1 MDAPPTP
8 DKNKHFEFNQFDK
21 KIEKEIKGQTDI
33 YTLQIG
39 KYKNID
45 NLVIKII
52 PEKLK
57 NLCFYLFN
65 ANMAELIV
73 LSDIFKYFQTIDDII
88 IEFEKIS
95 FEVEERNDELFLIF
109 FMFKISG
116 DKKKI
121 EFGLKKII
129 ESSDNLIKYINLLSN
144 KIKEL
149 NTTIF
154 NSQSNEQI
162 INFQISQLKQEN
174 ITLKTN
180 AFNLSN
186 EKNNYIIRCN
196 QLQELLQNENNKY
209 TKLENNYNQLKN
221 ENMKLKEFIQ
231 NEKNRYNELESIC
244 NQQKN
249 EYMKLKELIQKENK
263 RNNELE
269 SICIQQK
276 NENMKLKELIQKENK
291 RNNELESICIQQK
304 NEYMKLKE
312 LIQKENKRNNEL
324 DNKYMELKKKYE
336 LLKEESQ
343 IGFKADA
350 SNILSSP
357 NKFKFITNYIKIKQ
371 PSFNF
376 NEIKLLYRGSIQG
389 DRTKT
394 CHQFCDNKQDI
405 LIFIKT
411 EKGNIFGGY
420 SKIGFKTSNKAT
432 YLMDNDCFLF
442 SVNYEKIFPC
452 IENKSHISHISDV
465 CGLCFTGSLCF
476 FDNFMTSNDNCIY
489 KTIQQFFNRLDEP
502 FEMNGGKSNFR
513 CKELEVYQLIQNKA

>member
-1 MDAPPTP
+1 
-8 DKNKHFEFNQFDK
+8 
-21 KIEKEIKGQTDI
+21 
-33 YTLQIG
+33 
-39 KYKNID
+39 
-45 NLVIKII
+45 
-52 PEKLK
+52 
-57 NLCFYLFN
+57 
-65 ANMAELIV
+65 MAELIV
-73 LSDIFKYFQTIDDII
+73 LSDIFKYFKTIDDVI

-109 FMFKISG
+109 FMFKLSG
-116 DKKKI
+116 KKI
-121 EFGLKKII
+121 AIEFSLKKII
-129 ESSDNLIKYINLLSN
+129 ESSDNLIKYINVLSN

-174 ITLKTN
+174 LTLKTN
-180 AFNLSN
+180 ALNLTN
-186 EKNNYIIRCN
+186 EKNNFIFRCN

-231 NEKNRYNELESIC
+231 NENNRYNELESIC

-249 EYMKLKELIQKENK
+249 EYMKLQELIQKENK
-263 RNNELE
+263 R
-269 SICIQQK
+269 
-276 NENMKLKELIQKENK
+276 
-291 RNNELESICIQQK
+291 
-304 NEYMKLKE
+304 Y
-312 LIQKENKRNNEL
+312 NEL

-336 LLKEESQ
+336 LQKEESQ

-452 IENKSHISHISDV
+452 IENKCHISHISDV

-489 KTIQQFFNRLDEP
+489 KTILQFFNRLDEP

>member
-73 LSDIFKYFQTIDDII
+73 SSDIFKYFKTIDDVI

-116 DKKKI
+116 EKIKI
-121 EFGLKKII
+121 ELSFKKMV
-129 ESSDNLIKYINLLSN
+129 ESSDNLIKYINFLSN

-180 AFNLSN
+180 ALNLTN

-209 TKLENNYNQLKN
+209 TKLENNYNQL
-221 ENMKLKEFIQ
+221 
-231 NEKNRYNELESIC
+231 
-244 NQQKN
+244 
-249 EYMKLKELIQKENK
+249 
-263 RNNELE
+263 
-269 SICIQQK
+269 
-276 NENMKLKELIQKENK
+276 
-291 RNNELESICIQQK
+291 K

-452 IENKSHISHISDV
+452 IENKCHISHISDV

>member
-73 LSDIFKYFQTIDDII
+73 LSDIFKYFKTIDDVI

-116 DKKKI
+116 EKKKI
-121 EFGLKKII
+121 EFSFKKMI
-129 ESSDNLIKYINLLSN
+129 ESSDNLIKYINFLSN

-154 NSQSNEQI
+154 NSQSNEQN

-174 ITLKTN
+174 LTLNTN
-180 AFNLSN
+180 VLNLTN

-231 NEKNRYNELESIC
+231 NENNRYNELESIC
-244 NQQKN
+244 NQQKK
-249 EYMKLKELIQKENK
+249 EYMKLQELIQKENK
-263 RNNELE
+263 R
-269 SICIQQK
+269 
-276 NENMKLKELIQKENK
+276 
-291 RNNELESICIQQK
+291 
-304 NEYMKLKE
+304 Y
-312 LIQKENKRNNEL
+312 NEL

-452 IENKSHISHISDV
+452 IENKCHISHITDV

-513 CKELEVYQLIQNKA
+513 CKELEVYQLI

>member
-65 ANMAELIV
+65 ANLSELIAV
-73 LSDIFKYFQTIDDII
+73 SDIFKYFKTIDDII

-95 FEVEERNDELFLIF
+95 FEVEERNNELFLIF
-109 FMFKISG
+109 FMFKLSG
-116 DKKKI
+116 EKITIELSFKKMV
-121 EFGLKKII
+121 
-129 ESSDNLIKYINLLSN
+129 ESSDNLIKYINFLSN

-186 EKNNYIIRCN
+186 EKNNYIFRCN
-196 QLQELLQNENNKY
+196 QLQELLKNENNKY

-231 NEKNRYNELESIC
+231 IENNRY
-244 NQQKN
+244 
-249 EYMKLKELIQKENK
+249 
-263 RNNELE
+263 
-269 SICIQQK
+269 
-276 NENMKLKELIQKENK
+276 
-291 RNNELESICIQQK
+291 
-304 NEYMKLKE
+304 
-312 LIQKENKRNNEL
+312 NEL

-452 IENKSHISHISDV
+452 IENKCHISHISDV

>member
-73 LSDIFKYFQTIDDII
+73 LLDIFKYFKTIDDVI

-109 FMFKISG
+109 IMFKLSG
-116 DKKKI
+116 EKIAI
-121 EFGLKKII
+121 EFSFKKMI
-129 ESSDNLIKYINLLSN
+129 ESSDNLIKYINFLSN

-180 AFNLSN
+180 ALNLTN

-231 NEKNRYNELESIC
+231 NENNRY
-244 NQQKN
+244 
-249 EYMKLKELIQKENK
+249 
-263 RNNELE
+263 
-269 SICIQQK
+269 
-276 NENMKLKELIQKENK
+276 
-291 RNNELESICIQQK
+291 
-304 NEYMKLKE
+304 
-312 LIQKENKRNNEL
+312 NEL

-452 IENKSHISHISDV
+452 IENKCHISHISDV

>member
-73 LSDIFKYFQTIDDII
+73 SSDIFKYFKTIDDVI

-95 FEVEERNDELFLIF
+95 FEVEEKNDELFLIL

-116 DKKKI
+116 EKIKI
-121 EFGLKKII
+121 ELSFKKMV

-180 AFNLSN
+180 VFNLTN
-186 EKNNYIIRCN
+186 EKNNYIISCN

-221 ENMKLKEFIQ
+221 ENMKLKEFIK
-231 NEKNRYNELESIC
+231 NENNRYNELESIC

-269 SICIQQK
+269 SICNQQK
-276 NENMKLKELIQKENK
+276 NEYMKLQELIQKENK
-291 RNNELESICIQQK
+291 RYNELE
-304 NEYMKLKE
+304 
-312 LIQKENKRNNEL
+312 
-324 DNKYMELKKKYE
+324 NKYMELKKKYE

-452 IENKSHISHISDV
+452 IENKNHISHISDV

>member
-65 ANMAELIV
+65 ANMPELIA
-73 LSDIFKYFQTIDDII
+73 LSDIFKYFKTIDDVI

-95 FEVEERNDELFLIF
+95 FEVEEKNDELFLIL

-116 DKKKI
+116 EKIKI
-121 EFGLKKII
+121 ELSFKKMV
-129 ESSDNLIKYINLLSN
+129 ESSDNLIKYINFLSN

-154 NSQSNEQI
+154 NSQNNEQI

-180 AFNLSN
+180 ALNLTN

-196 QLQELLQNENNKY
+196 QLQELLKNENNKY

-221 ENMKLKEFIQ
+221 ENMKLKEFIK
-231 NEKNRYNELESIC
+231 NENNRYNELESIC
-244 NQQKN
+244 N
-249 EYMKLKELIQKENK
+249 
-263 RNNELE
+263 
-269 SICIQQK
+269 
-276 NENMKLKELIQKENK
+276 
-291 RNNELESICIQQK
+291 QQK

-452 IENKSHISHISDV
+452 IENKNHISHISDV

-513 CKELEVYQLIQNKA
+513 CKELEVYQLIQNTA

>member
-65 ANMAELIV
+65 ANMPELIA
-73 LSDIFKYFQTIDDII
+73 LSDIFKYFKTIDDVI
-88 IEFEKIS
+88 IEFEKIN
-95 FEVEERNDELFLIF
+95 FEVEEKNDELFLIL

-116 DKKKI
+116 EKIKI
-121 EFGLKKII
+121 ELHFKKMV
-129 ESSDNLIKYINLLSN
+129 ESSDNLIKYINFLSN

-180 AFNLSN
+180 ALNLSN

-231 NEKNRYNELESIC
+231 NENNRYNELESIC
-244 NQQKN
+244 N
-249 EYMKLKELIQKENK
+249 
-263 RNNELE
+263 
-269 SICIQQK
+269 
-276 NENMKLKELIQKENK
+276 
-291 RNNELESICIQQK
+291 QQK

-452 IENKSHISHISDV
+452 IENKNHISHISDV

>member
-57 NLCFYLFN
+57 NLWFYLFN

-73 LSDIFKYFQTIDDII
+73 LSDIFKYFKTIDDVI

-95 FEVEERNDELFLIF
+95 FEVEEKNDELFLIF

-116 DKKKI
+116 EKMKI
-121 EFGLKKII
+121 ELSFKKMV
-129 ESSDNLIKYINLLSN
+129 ESSDNLIKHINFLSN

-180 AFNLSN
+180 ALNLTN

-209 TKLENNYNQLKN
+209 TVLENNYNQLKN

-231 NEKNRYNELESIC
+231 NESNRYNELESIC
-244 NQQKN
+244 NQQKK
-249 EYMKLKELIQKENK
+249 EYMKLQELIQKENK
-263 RNNELE
+263 R
-269 SICIQQK
+269 
-276 NENMKLKELIQKENK
+276 
-291 RNNELESICIQQK
+291 
-304 NEYMKLKE
+304 Y
-312 LIQKENKRNNEL
+312 NEL

-394 CHQFCDNKQDI
+394 CHQFCDDKQDI

-452 IENKSHISHISDV
+452 IENKNHISHISDV

-513 CKELEVYQLIQNKA
+513 CKELEVYQLI

>member
-73 LSDIFKYFQTIDDII
+73 SSDIFKYFKTIDDVI

-116 DKKKI
+116 EKKKI

-231 NEKNRYNELESIC
+231 NENNRYNELESIC
-244 NQQKN
+244 N
-249 EYMKLKELIQKENK
+249 
-263 RNNELE
+263 
-269 SICIQQK
+269 
-276 NENMKLKELIQKENK
+276 
-291 RNNELESICIQQK
+291 QQK

-394 CHQFCDNKQDI
+394 CHQFCDDKQDI

-452 IENKSHISHISDV
+452 IENKNHISHISDV

>member
-65 ANMAELIV
+65 ANMPELIA
-73 LSDIFKYFQTIDDII
+73 LSSIFKYFKTIDDVI

-95 FEVEERNDELFLIF
+95 FEVEEKNDELFLIF

-116 DKKKI
+116 EKIKI
-121 EFGLKKII
+121 ELSFKKMV
-129 ESSDNLIKYINLLSN
+129 ESSDNLIKYINFLSN

-186 EKNNYIIRCN
+186 EKNNYIFRCN

-231 NEKNRYNELESIC
+231 NENNRYNELESIC

-249 EYMKLKELIQKENK
+249 E
-263 RNNELE
+263 
-269 SICIQQK
+269 
-276 NENMKLKELIQKENK
+276 
-291 RNNELESICIQQK
+291 
-304 NEYMKLKE
+304 
-312 LIQKENKRNNEL
+312 
-324 DNKYMELKKKYE
+324 YMELKKKYE

-452 IENKSHISHISDV
+452 IENKCHISHISDV

>member
-65 ANMAELIV
+65 ANMPELIA
-73 LSDIFKYFQTIDDII
+73 LSDIFKYFKTIDDVI

-95 FEVEERNDELFLIF
+95 FEVEEKNDELFLIF

-116 DKKKI
+116 EKIKI
-121 EFGLKKII
+121 ELSFKKMV
-129 ESSDNLIKYINLLSN
+129 ESSDNLIKYINFLSN

-221 ENMKLKEFIQ
+221 ENMKLKEFIK
-231 NEKNRYNELESIC
+231 NENNRYNELESIC

-263 RNNELE
+263 R
-269 SICIQQK
+269 
-276 NENMKLKELIQKENK
+276 
-291 RNNELESICIQQK
+291 
-304 NEYMKLKE
+304 Y
-312 LIQKENKRNNEL
+312 NEL

-452 IENKSHISHISDV
+452 IENKNHISHISDV

>member
-65 ANMAELIV
+65 ANMPELIV
-73 LSDIFKYFQTIDDII
+73 LSDIFKYFKTIDDVI

-109 FMFKISG
+109 FMFKLSG
-116 DKKKI
+116 EKITI
-121 EFGLKKII
+121 EFSLKKMI
-129 ESSDNLIKYINLLSN
+129 ESSDNLIKYINFLSN

-180 AFNLSN
+180 ALNLTN

-231 NEKNRYNELESIC
+231 IENNRY
-244 NQQKN
+244 
-249 EYMKLKELIQKENK
+249 
-263 RNNELE
+263 
-269 SICIQQK
+269 
-276 NENMKLKELIQKENK
+276 
-291 RNNELESICIQQK
+291 
-304 NEYMKLKE
+304 
-312 LIQKENKRNNEL
+312 NEL

-336 LLKEESQ
+336 LQKEESQ

-452 IENKSHISHISDV
+452 IENKCHISHISDV

-489 KTIQQFFNRLDEP
+489 KTILQFFNRLDEP

>member
-65 ANMAELIV
+65 ANLSELIAV
-73 LSDIFKYFQTIDDII
+73 SDIFKYFKTIDDII

-95 FEVEERNDELFLIF
+95 FEVEERNNELFLIF
-109 FMFKISG
+109 FMFKLSGEKKTIEISF
-116 DKKKI
+116 KKM
-121 EFGLKKII
+121 I

-180 AFNLSN
+180 ALNLSN
-186 EKNNYIIRCN
+186 ENNNYIIRCN

-231 NEKNRYNELESIC
+231 NENNRYNELESIC
-244 NQQKN
+244 N
-249 EYMKLKELIQKENK
+249 
-263 RNNELE
+263 
-269 SICIQQK
+269 
-276 NENMKLKELIQKENK
+276 
-291 RNNELESICIQQK
+291 QQK

-394 CHQFCDNKQDI
+394 CHQFCDDKQDI

-452 IENKSHISHISDV
+452 IENKCHISHISDV

>member
-57 NLCFYLFN
+57 NLWFYLFN
-65 ANMAELIV
+65 ANMPELIA
-73 LSDIFKYFQTIDDII
+73 LSDIFKYFKTIDDVI

-95 FEVEERNDELFLIF
+95 FEVEEKNDELFLIL

-116 DKKKI
+116 EKKKI

-180 AFNLSN
+180 SLFLTN

-221 ENMKLKEFIQ
+221 E
-231 NEKNRYNELESIC
+231 
-244 NQQKN
+244 
-249 EYMKLKELIQKENK
+249 
-263 RNNELE
+263 
-269 SICIQQK
+269 
-276 NENMKLKELIQKENK
+276 
-291 RNNELESICIQQK
+291 
-304 NEYMKLKE
+304 
-312 LIQKENKRNNEL
+312 
-324 DNKYMELKKKYE
+324 YMELKKKYE

-394 CHQFCDNKQDI
+394 CHQFCDDKQDI

-452 IENKSHISHISDV
+452 IENKNHISHISDV

>member
-65 ANMAELIV
+65 ANLSELIAV
-73 LSDIFKYFQTIDDII
+73 SDIFKYFKTIDDII

-95 FEVEERNDELFLIF
+95 FEVEERNNELFLIF
-109 FMFKISG
+109 FMFKLSGEKKTIEISF
-116 DKKKI
+116 KKM
-121 EFGLKKII
+121 I
-129 ESSDNLIKYINLLSN
+129 ESSDNLIKYINFLSN

-180 AFNLSN
+180 ALNLSN
-186 EKNNYIIRCN
+186 ENNNYIIRCN

-221 ENMKLKEFIQ
+221 ENMKLKEFIK
-231 NEKNRYNELESIC
+231 NENNRYNELESIC
-244 NQQKN
+244 N
-249 EYMKLKELIQKENK
+249 
-263 RNNELE
+263 
-269 SICIQQK
+269 
-276 NENMKLKELIQKENK
+276 
-291 RNNELESICIQQK
+291 QQK

-394 CHQFCDNKQDI
+394 CHQFCDDKQDI

-452 IENKSHISHISDV
+452 IENKNHISHISDV

>member
-8 DKNKHFEFNQFDK
+8 DKNKHFEDNQFDK

-73 LSDIFKYFQTIDDII
+73 LSDIFKYFKTIDDVI

-116 DKKKI
+116 EKIKI
-121 EFGLKKII
+121 ELSFKKMV

-180 AFNLSN
+180 ALNLSN
-186 EKNNYIIRCN
+186 EKNNYIIRSF

-231 NEKNRYNELESIC
+231 IENNRY
-244 NQQKN
+244 
-249 EYMKLKELIQKENK
+249 
-263 RNNELE
+263 
-269 SICIQQK
+269 
-276 NENMKLKELIQKENK
+276 
-291 RNNELESICIQQK
+291 
-304 NEYMKLKE
+304 
-312 LIQKENKRNNEL
+312 NEL

-452 IENKSHISHISDV
+452 IENKNHISHISDV

>member
-1 MDAPPTP
+1 MEAPPTP

-57 NLCFYLFN
+57 NLFFYLFN
-65 ANMAELIV
+65 ANMPELIA
-73 LSDIFKYFQTIDDII
+73 LSDIFKYFKTIDDLI

-116 DKKKI
+116 EKIKI
-121 EFGLKKII
+121 ELSFKKMV
-129 ESSDNLIKYINLLSN
+129 ESSDNLIKYINFLSN

-231 NEKNRYNELESIC
+231 NENNRYNELESIC

-249 EYMKLKELIQKENK
+249 EY
-263 RNNELE
+263 
-269 SICIQQK
+269 
-276 NENMKLKELIQKENK
+276 MKLKELIQKENK

-452 IENKSHISHISDV
+452 IENKNHISHISDV

>member
-65 ANMAELIV
+65 ANMAELIA
-73 LSDIFKYFQTIDDII
+73 LSDIFKYFKTIDDVI

-95 FEVEERNDELFLIF
+95 FEVEEKNDELFLIL

-116 DKKKI
+116 EKIKI
-121 EFGLKKII
+121 ELSFKKMV
-129 ESSDNLIKYINLLSN
+129 ESSDNLIKYINFLSN

-180 AFNLSN
+180 ALNLTN

-231 NEKNRYNELESIC
+231 NESNRYNELESIC
-244 NQQKN
+244 NQQKK
-249 EYMKLKELIQKENK
+249 EYMKLQELIQKENK
-263 RNNELE
+263 R
-269 SICIQQK
+269 
-276 NENMKLKELIQKENK
+276 
-291 RNNELESICIQQK
+291 
-304 NEYMKLKE
+304 Y
-312 LIQKENKRNNEL
+312 NEL